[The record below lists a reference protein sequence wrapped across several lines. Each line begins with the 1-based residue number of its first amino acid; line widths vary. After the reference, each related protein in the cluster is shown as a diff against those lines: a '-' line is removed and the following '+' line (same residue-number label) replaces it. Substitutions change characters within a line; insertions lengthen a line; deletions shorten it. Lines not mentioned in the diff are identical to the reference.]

1 MGEDTS
7 NLQEV
12 ADTKQGE
19 EGDHGTDDGRALDPE
34 LVLVPEQEQERG
46 DVGDELVGA
55 VVEDNVQGVEVG
67 NDHTRRA
74 GSSQTEGDH
83 SFHID
88 SEEVEV
94 RTWQA
99 DQVVGCDNDVK
110 DVAAA
115 AAAAVAAQ
123 CARMNN
129 SHDGRTD
136 YGQRVV
142 VSGKSG

>member
-7 NLQEV
+7 NLLEV

-19 EGDHGTDDGRALDPE
+19 EGDHGMDDGRGVALDPE
-34 LVLVPEQEQERG
+34 LVLVLGQEQERG
-46 DVGDELVGA
+46 DVGDELVGV

-88 SEEVEV
+88 SEEAEV

-99 DQVVGCDNDVK
+99 VQVVGCDNGAK
-110 DVAAA
+110 DVVV
-115 AAAAVAAQ
+115 AAVAAQ

-142 VSGKSG
+142 VSGKLG